1 MERAL
6 QGSPKMLDAHGP
18 KGVVMNIYGKV
29 LCGDIFDRKCNG
41 INGTTFRV
49 KLQSKN
55 TLNKF

>member
-1 MERAL
+1 MECAL

-49 KLQSKN
+49 KTAK
-55 TLNKF
+55 